1 MRQNTTRTRVITALV
16 LMAALVVT
24 ACGGGGGSNTAQ
36 PTSTSSSSAIELPT
50 CPLDALANAT
60 APVDVTVWHTQTA
73 RPLDVLKQ
81 LVDEYNASQSKV
93 RVHLESQGSSYPEIQ
108 KKFNEALPSK
118 QLPAIIDVDDTFTK
132 SMADSGV
139 VLPAQSCFAADG
151 YDVNQLVSTARSYY
165 TINGVLWPASA
176 GIGTV
181 LVFYNRD
188 HFRRAGLDPD
198 KPPTTLAEV
207 QQFAEKL
214 KAAGVSDK
222 PLAHEFSS
230 WKTEF
235 WLTGVGSSVVDND
248 NGRGPGAT
256 AKATL
261 DGNQQALDL
270 FTWFKGM
277 NDKGLLNAVPA
288 TPGQINQY
296 LALLPGGGSSMLIDS
311 TSAAT
316 SIEAFIGGTLD
327 TSSLGIGETSGNGLD
342 FSAGAFPGLTAGS
355 KTQMGGDAWYV
366 MNTTPPAVQAGA
378 WDFMR
383 FMNSVHAQ
391 ALNLVGGSY
400 LPWVSAALQDPS
412 VVAYFAGQGG
422 LAGKWLK
429 IANDEVAAIDQAF
442 PGPLIGPYDLFRE
455 AVQKAEDQ
463 LVFNNASPT
472 AALTQAQHD
481 VDTALSDYNA
491 NL

>member
-1 MRQNTTRTRVITALV
+1 MRKHNRRTRVSIGLAL
-16 LMAALVVT
+16 AATLLVA
-24 ACGGGGGSNTAQ
+24 ACGGGGGGARTEQTA
-36 PTSTSSSSAIELPT
+36 SSAELPA
-50 CPLDALANAT
+50 CPLDALKNAT
-60 APVDVTVWHTQTA
+60 TPVDVTVWHTQTA
-73 RPLDVLKQ
+73 RPLEVLKQ

-108 KKFNEALPSK
+108 RKFNEALPTK
-118 QLPAIIDVDDTFTK
+118 QLPAIVDVDDTFTK

-139 VLPAQSCFAADG
+139 VLPAQACFKADG
-151 YDVNQLVSTARSYY
+151 YDLNQLVSTARSYY

-176 GIGTV
+176 GLGNV
-181 LVFYNRD
+181 LIFYNRD

-198 KPPTTLAEV
+198 KPPTTLDEV
-207 QQFAEKL
+207 RQDAEKL

-222 PLAHEFSS
+222 PLSHEFSS

-235 WLTGVGSSVVDND
+235 WLTGAGSSVVDND
-248 NGRGPGAT
+248 NGRGGGTT

-261 DGNQQALDL
+261 EGNQHALDL
-270 FTWFKGM
+270 FTWLKQM
-277 NDKGLLNAVPA
+277 NADGLLNAVPA

-327 TSSLGIGETSGNGLD
+327 TSSLGTGNATGNGLD
-342 FSAGAFPGLTAGS
+342 FGAGAFPGLTPDS

-412 VVAYFAGQGG
+412 VVSYFAGDGG
-422 LAGKWLK
+422 LAGTWLK
-429 IANDEVAAIDQAF
+429 VANDQVNAIDQNF
-442 PGPLIGPYDLFRE
+442 PGPLIGPYDQFRE
-455 AVQKAEDQ
+455 AVQKAEDR
-463 LVFNNASPT
+463 LVFGNLSP
-472 AALTQAQHD
+472 ADALAQAQRD
-481 VDTALSDYNA
+481 IDKALSDYNA

>member
-1 MRQNTTRTRVITALV
+1 
-16 LMAALVVT
+16 MAGLLVT
-24 ACGGGGGSNTAQ
+24 ACGGGDGSKTAQ
-36 PTSTSSSSAIELPT
+36 STSPSSSSAELPA
-50 CPLDALANAT
+50 CPVDALANAT
-60 APVDVTVWHTQTA
+60 TPVDVTVWHTQTA

-81 LVDEYNASQSKV
+81 RVDEYNASQSKV

-108 KKFNEALPSK
+108 QKFNEALPSK

-151 YDVNQLVSTARSYY
+151 YDLNQLVSTARSYY
-165 TINGVLWPASA
+165 TINDVLWPASA

-181 LVFYNRD
+181 LIFYNRD

-214 KAAGVSDK
+214 KAAGVSEK

-248 NGRGPGAT
+248 NGRGTGAT
-256 AKATL
+256 TKATL
-261 DGNQQALDL
+261 EGNQQALDL
-270 FTWFKGM
+270 FTWFKDM

-342 FSAGAFPGLTAGS
+342 FNAGAFPGLTAGS

-366 MNTTPPAVQAGA
+366 MNTTPEAVQAGA

-383 FMNSVHAQ
+383 FMNSVRAQ

-412 VVAYFAGQGG
+412 VVSYFAGEGG

-429 IANDEVAAIDQAF
+429 IANEEVAAIDQAF

-463 LVFNNASPT
+463 LVFSNASPT

>member
-1 MRQNTTRTRVITALV
+1 MKKNTRRTRVTTGV
-16 LMAALVVT
+16 LLAATLLAA
-24 ACGGGGGSNTAQ
+24 ACGGGGGSQAE
-36 PTSTSSSSAIELPT
+36 PPGSTSSPAELPA
-50 CPLDALANAT
+50 CPLDALAKAT

-73 RPLDVLKQ
+73 RPLEVLNQ

-108 KKFNEALPSK
+108 RKFNEALPSK
-118 QLPAIIDVDDTFTK
+118 QLPAIVDVDDTFTK

-151 YDVNQLVSTARSYY
+151 FDLNGLVSTARSYY

-176 GIGTV
+176 GVGNV

-207 QQFAEKL
+207 REFAEKL

-222 PLAHEFSS
+222 PLSHEFSS

-235 WLTGVGSSVVDND
+235 WLTGVGSPVVDND
-248 NGRGPGAT
+248 NGRGTGT
-256 AKATL
+256 TSKATL

-277 NDKGLLNAVPA
+277 NDAGLLNAVPA

-327 TSSLGIGETSGNGLD
+327 TSSLGTGATSGSGLD
-342 FSAGAFPGLTAGS
+342 FGAGLFPGLTANS

-400 LPWVSAALQDPS
+400 LPWVKAALQDPS
-412 VVAYFAGQGG
+412 VVAYFNGEGG

-429 IANDEVAAIDQAF
+429 IANDEINAIDQSF

-463 LVFNNASPT
+463 LVFGTATPA
-472 AALTQAQHD
+472 AALAQAQHD
-481 VDTALSDYNA
+481 VDAALADYNS